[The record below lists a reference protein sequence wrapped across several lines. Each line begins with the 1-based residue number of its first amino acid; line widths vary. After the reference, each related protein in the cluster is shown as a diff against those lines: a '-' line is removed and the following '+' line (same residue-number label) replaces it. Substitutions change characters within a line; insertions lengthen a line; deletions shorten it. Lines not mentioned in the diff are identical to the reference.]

1 MFFFFSET
9 EPKGTDCYDQFATM
23 QECFARY
30 PTVYNKSGGNG
41 DDDDDENEHT
51 MLPNGNLLAPES
63 NVDTVDQL
71 EESDKTSTKIPDTNT
86 TNNNKSIES
95 NNESK

>member
-1 MFFFFSET
+1 
-9 EPKGTDCYDQFATM
+9 M

-41 DDDDDENEHT
+41 DDDDENELT
-51 MLPNGNLLAPES
+51 ITNRILLGPES

-71 EESDKTSTKIPDTNT
+71 EESDKTSTKIPDTDT
-86 TNNNKSIES
+86 TNNNKSNES
-95 NNESK
+95 NNKSK